1 MRTKDG
7 RELSNA
13 LNVIFIELPKVK
25 DLEENIEKNTALEKW
40 AIFLKEADNE
50 KKKSII
56 RKLTEKEAGL
66 MQAQNAL
73 SSISENKELWIEQ
86 FRQEMFERD
95 YNSGLSAARRQG
107 LAEGMSKGLAFTA
120 VNMLKKGMS
129 LTDISELTGLSESE
143 IKKLKQ

>member
-50 KKKSII
+50 KKKSDK
-56 RKLTEKEAGL
+56 RKHLQFIHRTYWH
-66 MQAQNAL
+66 L
-73 SSISENKELWIEQ
+73 SNFIE
-86 FRQEMFERD
+86 
-95 YNSGLSAARRQG
+95 
-107 LAEGMSKGLAFTA
+107 
-120 VNMLKKGMS
+120 
-129 LTDISELTGLSESE
+129 
-143 IKKLKQ
+143 